1 MITFTN
7 IEGKRQNPGKWIDTD
22 DVEKKAFVGC
32 LLFWGAKTKTNKQT
46 NKKQQNMQSTE
57 MLFDPLYGEGLVRS
71 TITRKRFMQLLTNL
85 RFDDKATRNAQRARD
100 VFAPFR
106 DFWEDCRSAFRNGTF
121 LDHLS
126 ALMSSWYRSADV
138 AHSCSTCHL
147 YQIAMAWR
155 YFGLQMQSQTSH
167 WLPSHAWGDL
177 LDKKG
182 RSTLEETQPSSWQ
195 CLSSRPEEMS
205 QQVIS
210 SLTKTWPTH
219 WWAMASHLLE
229 LFEPTSASCQ
239 KRSRSR
245 KGNSSMSLHLFSKKS
260 WPW

>member
-1 MITFTN
+1 MPPLPTTGRASSVNVFRASANQLIGCNDVTEPVDAFLLFLSHRNINAMITFTN

-32 LLFWGAKTKTNKQT
+32 LLFWGAKTKTKKQT

-85 RFDDKATRNAQRARD
+85 HFDDKATRNAQRARD

-147 YQIAMAWR
+147 YQIAMA
-155 YFGLQMQSQTSH
+155 
-167 WLPSHAWGDL
+167 
-177 LDKKG
+177 
-182 RSTLEETQPSSWQ
+182 
-195 CLSSRPEEMS
+195 
-205 QQVIS
+205 
-210 SLTKTWPTH
+210 
-219 WWAMASHLLE
+219 
-229 LFEPTSASCQ
+229 
-239 KRSRSR
+239 
-245 KGNSSMSLHLFSKKS
+245 
-260 WPW
+260 